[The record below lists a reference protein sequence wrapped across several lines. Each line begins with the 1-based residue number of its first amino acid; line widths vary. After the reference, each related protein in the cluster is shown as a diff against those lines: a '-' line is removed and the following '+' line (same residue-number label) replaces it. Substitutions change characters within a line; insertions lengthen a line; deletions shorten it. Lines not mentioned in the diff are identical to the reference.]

1 MNKVKIDYIKDFELD
16 LDNKPI
22 ENLHALDYL
31 KVGIIA
37 LVNDVLEREKKIK
50 EAPMGSASFYSS
62 FSGEDSN
69 LLACVFQW
77 FTISVINYVRT
88 VALVNLMNEKCWKLS
103 DINNNKKEIKKCC
116 TDYVKEVVPELY
128 NWRNKVAAHFAITGP
143 QDENIGM
150 LEFSLFN
157 PISFS
162 SPHYYVG
169 NFNWSSC
176 GEESNM
182 DKWSLIEIF
191 EKKLVPRYW
200 PEMKKNI

>member
-1 MNKVKIDYIKDFELD
+1 MNKVKIDYINNFELD

-50 EAPMGSASFYSS
+50 EALMGSAVFYLS

-77 FTISVINYVRT
+77 FTISVINYART
-88 VALVNLMNEKCWKLS
+88 VALVNLMNEKGWKVT
-103 DINNNKKEIKKCC
+103 DIKNNESEIKNCC

-128 NWRNKVAAHFAITGP
+128 NWRNKVAAHFAITDP
-143 QDENIGM
+143 RDENIGM

-157 PISFS
+157 PVSFS
-162 SPHYYVG
+162 APHFMLVV
-169 NFNWSSC
+169 
-176 GEESNM
+176 
-182 DKWSLIEIF
+182 LIGLVV
-191 EKKLVPRYW
+191 EKIQVW
-200 PEMKKNI
+200 KNGL